1 MVRQGEII
9 KINFNPNR
17 GHEQVGYRPAVVV
30 SNDVFN
36 SHNTVV
42 MVCPITN
49 TTRPYPTHIRLKGLE
64 TTGSIMC
71 EQMRS
76 LDINSRGYKRVEQLP
91 QDVLEEV
98 IDIIYG
104 SIEIV

>member
-17 GHEQVGYRPAVVV
+17 GHEQAGYWPAVVV

-49 TTRPYPTHIRLKGLE
+49 TPRPYPTHVKLKGFE

-76 LDINSRGYKRVEQLP
+76 LDINSRGYKSVEQLP
-91 QDVLEEV
+91 QDVLDEV